1 MTEIREKRGL
11 AYGVGTYL
19 VPLEQTGVILGSVAT
34 QNDRVAESIELI
46 REEWKRMRD
55 DGPTA
60 QELASAKTYLTGS
73 FALQF
78 DSTGRIAGTI
88 VQLQQDGLG
97 IDFLD
102 RRNAL
107 IDAVTLDDAKRVARR
122 LYDPA
127 ALAFAVVG
135 MPAKLTPTREVTVE
149 GF

>member
-19 VPLEQTGVILGSVAT
+19 IPLAQTGVVLGSVAT

-55 DGPTA
+55 NGPTA
-60 QELASAKTYLTGS
+60 EELASAKTYLTGS

-78 DSTGRIAGTI
+78 DSTGRIAGTL

-102 RRNAL
+102 KRNAL
-107 IDAVTLDDAKRVARR
+107 IDAVTLEDARRVARR
-122 LYDPA
+122 LYAPA

-135 MPAKLTPTREVTVE
+135 APTKLVPTREVTA
-149 GF
+149 GGL